1 MTTGK
6 KSIADKLRERGFPQI
21 PEDQYQENISHFV
34 ATGCSCE
41 DEPMTTDRK
50 ICTKENPRPKDAP
63 VNEFWAHPDAKRVY
77 DGGWAQ
83 EYESFECPNCGLY
96 FSVEIA
102 Q

>member
-63 VNEFWAHPDAKRVY
+63 VNEFWAHPDAKCVY
-77 DGGWAQ
+77 DGGWEQ